1 MNDLELR
8 ALSDEIG
15 KYRKLYYEMCDK
27 YYNCD
32 GCDVK
37 IFMDQY
43 DNNSLPCMAVFM
55 AAYLLGFNKNTSDF
69 LKQQYKNKDKMCDSM
84 IKCDDCDMHA
94 IRYINDNKNL
104 SCFEVY
110 IASILLK
117 NV

>member
-1 MNDLELR
+1 MNDLDKK
-8 ALSDEIG
+8 ALSDEIN

-32 GCDVK
+32 QCDVK
-37 IFMDQY
+37 NFMDQY
-43 DNNSLPCMAVFM
+43 DNNSLPCSAVFI
-55 AAYLLGFNKNTSDF
+55 AAHLLGFNKNTGDF

-94 IRYINDNKNL
+94 IKCVNGNENL
-104 SCFEVY
+104 SCFEIY

-117 NV
+117 DI

>member
-1 MNDLELR
+1 MNDLDR
-8 ALSDEIG
+8 KALSNEIN
-15 KYRKLYYEMCDK
+15 KYRKIYYEMCDK
-27 YYNCD
+27 YYNCNE
-32 GCDVK
+32 CNVK
-37 IFMDQY
+37 KFMEQY
-43 DNNSLPCMAVFM
+43 DNGFIPCMAIFM
-55 AAYLLGFNKNTSDF
+55 ATYLLGFNKNTADF
-69 LKQQYKNKDKMCDSM
+69 IKHQYKNKDKMCDSM